1 MQLIKT
7 IKRGEYFG
15 YGLFREGCGGPFV
28 LKLPLF
34 IWYGRSY
41 QIATDDFVTGW
52 QIKAMVARFGFCN
65 IVVREVSRE
74 VTRLG

>member
-1 MQLIKT
+1 MPLIK
-7 IKRGEYFG
+7 IVERGDAFG
-15 YGLFREGCGGPFV
+15 YGLFREGYGGPFV

-34 IWYGRSY
+34 PWYGRSY

-52 QIKAMVARFGFCN
+52 QVKALVARFGVCN